1 MTTNTLIDLPEMRL
15 FAAVVTD
22 GSFTAAADR
31 LGTDKARVSRIV
43 RRMEEKLGAQL
54 LKRSTRHL
62 SVTEVGRD
70 YFERAMCIL
79 TAAEAAQASVAQQS
93 REPKGLIK
101 ITAGA
106 EFGTMV
112 VDEWITA
119 FLRQSPKVTVEAEY
133 TSRVVDIIHEGFDIA
148 IRVGTLDDS
157 GLSARK
163 LGDMVF
169 GLYAA
174 PGYLKSAPP
183 LSTVSDLNHHDLIMM
198 KARGRS
204 NWNLV
209 NGADT
214 ERISGSPR
222 CAVNSTISARN
233 LALAGLG
240 IAQLPRFMAT
250 PYLADGT
257 LQRVLPDW
265 ADAPAPVHA
274 VFASSRY
281 MDPKVRSFIDLI
293 LSTFKCGDC
302 SAQRM
307 RDQQVRIAA

>member
-1 MTTNTLIDLPEMRL
+1 MRL

-106 EFGTMV
+106 EFGMMV

-119 FLRQSPKVTVEAEY
+119 FLRHSPKVTVEAEY

-174 PGYLKSAPP
+174 PDYLKSAPP
-183 LSTVSDLNHHDLIMM
+183 LSVVSDLNHHDLIMM

-214 ERISGSPR
+214 ERISGTPR

-250 PYLADGT
+250 PYLADGS

-302 SAQRM
+302 SSERM

>member
-1 MTTNTLIDLPEMRL
+1 MTTSTLIDLPEMRL

-54 LKRSTRHL
+54 LTRSTRRL

-112 VDEWITA
+112 VDEWIAA

-133 TSRVVDIIHEGFDIA
+133 TSRLVDIIHEGFDIA

-163 LGDMVF
+163 LGEMVF

-174 PGYLKSAPP
+174 PNYLNRAPA
-183 LSTVSDLNHHDLIMM
+183 LSTVSDLKHHDLIMT

-204 NWNLV
+204 NWTLV
-209 NGADT
+209 NGPNT
-214 ERISGSPR
+214 ERITASPR

-240 IAQLPRFMAT
+240 IAQLPRFMAE
-250 PYLADGT
+250 PYLTDGT
-257 LQRVLPDW
+257 LSWVLPDW

-281 MDPKVRSFIDLI
+281 MDPKVRSFVDLI
-293 LSTFKCGDC
+293 LSTFKCGYC
-302 SAQRM
+302 SSQKMTDR
-307 RDQQVRIAA
+307 QEQIAA